1 MTIELSQIKM
11 MEIMD
16 AGGSIMWVIAALSVI
31 GCAVV
36 LERLLFFLCNST
48 NPQALEYR
56 IKNALWKDGAEAAI
70 ELLRRNTSL
79 HRLFLAGLT
88 NWEASCDSLKEL
100 LMQEVRRETFRWNKH
115 IGLLSTI
122 ARVAPL
128 LGLLGTVLGMVDMFQ
143 ALPEGGSMT
152 MVAGG
157 IWKALLTTVAGL
169 TVAIPALLLHTW
181 LCSIVDSEEEKLYR
195 AAEFLIRER
204 ML

>member
-1 MTIELSQIKM
+1 M

-36 LERLLFFLCNST
+36 FERLLFFFCNST
-48 NPQALEYR
+48 NPQALELKIR
-56 IKNALWKDGAEAAI
+56 DAVLKDGAEAAI
-70 ELLRRNTSL
+70 GLVRRRETSL
-79 HRLFLAGLT
+79 HRLFFVGLT
-88 NWEASCDSLKEL
+88 HWENSCDTLKEL
-100 LMQEVRRETFRWNKH
+100 LMQEVRRETFRWDKH

-122 ARVAPL
+122 ARVSPL

-143 ALPEGGSMT
+143 ALPEGGSMSL
-152 MVAGG
+152 VAAG

-169 TVAIPALLLHTW
+169 IVAIPALLLHTW
-181 LCSIVDSEEEKLYR
+181 LCGIVDGEEEKLYR
-195 AAEFLIRER
+195 AAEFLMRER